1 MRYNLRH
8 LRVFLAVAETASV
21 TRAAEACRVSQP
33 AVTQALAKLEA
44 ALATPLFTR
53 TPHGLYLNAAG
64 EVFAIRVQRAF
75 SLLDPMLSDVAPRLR
90 LTVTSAQIEAL
101 IAVRDTENF
110 TLAARRLGLAQP
122 TVHRAVVQLE
132 HEAGRALFERT
143 AYGTIATRLGQ
154 SFAQAAR
161 LALSELA
168 QAEAE
173 LADVRAEAGGRI
185 VVGAMPLS
193 RSHLLPAAVVAFQE
207 ERPSQSIEVVEGVYQ
222 ELLSGLRRGDI
233 DVLIGALRYPAPI
246 GDIEQEVLFHDTAVM
261 IARPEHPLFER
272 SHPPSLDD
280 LACYPWVAG
289 MPATPIRDHFDRL
302 FRDNGLTVRNLVQSG
317 SLILMREILNQ
328 TDYLGF
334 VSGGQARAEIS
345 RGLVRAIDY
354 DLSETRRPIGLTTR
368 KDWLPTHAQSRFLDI
383 VRQRAAS

>member
-33 AVTQALAKLEA
+33 AVTQALAKLETALGA
-44 ALATPLFTR
+44 ALFTR

-64 EVFAIRVQRAF
+64 DIFVVRVKRAL
-75 SLLDPMLSDVAPRLR
+75 SLLDPVLSDIAPRLR
-90 LTVTSAQIEAL
+90 LTVTAAQIEAL

-122 TVHRAVVQLE
+122 TVHRAIVQLE

-154 SFAQAAR
+154 SVAQAAR

-173 LADVRAEAGGRI
+173 LAEMRAESGGRI

-193 RSHLLPAAVVAFQE
+193 RSHLLPAAIVAFQE

-246 GDIEQEVLFHDTAVM
+246 DDVEQEVLFHDTAVM
-261 IARPEHPLFER
+261 IARPSHPIFER
-272 SHPPSLDD
+272 PGPSLAD
-280 LACYPWVAG
+280 LARYPWIAG
-289 MPATPIRDHFDRL
+289 MPSTPIRDHFDRL
-302 FRDNGLTVRNLVQSG
+302 FRDHGLTVRNLVQSG

-334 VSGGQARAEIS
+334 VSGGQARAEIA

-354 DLSETRRPIGLTTR
+354 DLGETRRPIGLTTR
-368 KDWLPTHAQSRFLDI
+368 RDWLPTHAQSRFLDI